1 MLKPSDS
8 QNITSSCELFTPY
21 GITPGLVKQVREKFQ
36 SEISMNELS
45 RNIQSGVKH
54 HSATARLTC
63 AYQNLL
69 HRDNGIQRHNTYPN
83 RRIQSTGRV
92 SDLPTPTSLT
102 VYKVNERPRAE
113 SFLDTLK
120 PSRESFASQV
130 SVGEG
135 GKSTAPVHPN
145 EYRTQT
151 AISGHRIENTSRY
164 NGLPSNISSVER
176 DEGRPIN
183 HDLLNSN
190 ENKNKPKE
198 SKASSSTKNSTR
210 TDFKQPA
217 ILPKPSKS
225 ELSKDSLVNFMIPR
239 GYQGSKRSSQYVYN
253 ADEHSF
259 SQKSENPPS
268 EKTKNRS
275 LQGGYTLFNNQ
286 ACSENPGHKNTTI
299 RINTRNHT
307 IADPFARLSDN
318 YPNHTTIKSKN
329 SSNINSAYDSW
340 RKDGE
345 GDKNKVSSTFKK
357 SYRPSESI
365 ARKKSTTGDTTQAVT
380 EPVRSNSVCPCSSH
394 FDGDPCHTTPSEI
407 VNDSKTTKPISTSVT
422 SSSLSFT
429 SQSFHNI
436 QSERNFS
443 QVRRNHL
450 QSENSSYSGTED
462 SSLSLVK
469 PEKSHQDLNDKDD
482 TEIFTAV
489 RAVPHRSTVCTEK
502 SNPLMNKSKFNL
514 PAATNLYIKGS
525 ELPGNISSKKVNT
538 FPTDIR
544 EPIKSTT
551 ADMDFPNVSTNELGV
566 TSKNIVVGQTHTE
579 NSEKTF
585 LGENNS
591 HHKANEKVS
600 NLPYHK
606 RQINYTILDS
616 VMGEMEQLFSGKQTN
631 TQRKVSRI
639 HSFAREK
646 AMQCREE
653 KENNENNCANDSNL
667 EKTSEAS
674 GLDNKSIA
682 NGLDNYSNVET
693 IPSVSQPKNERQS
706 ESFQAAFRA
715 VEKHLKLFSGTE
727 DYQSLKPSKI
737 SNGISENII
746 KNGNNSQP
754 VCPATEERPAD
765 PCNPIHGK
773 SVTNND
779 DKLKKHQNA
788 FNQYNSIKITTSTK
802 ESVVQNDHVSE
813 DQNNDINQFVDCE
826 NRSDSSVTD
835 SQQLISHPRT
845 LFPRPQWSP
854 NLSYYMWSS
863 IQNNKTS
870 CTRSYDIMNRS
881 ISNTDGINTYRLM
894 PAGQISQTTRHFP
907 RLSTAEIPC
916 ERPKSAPVKN
926 CRKKINLDC
935 KTYSVHYPGL
945 LANGNMNIC

>member
-1 MLKPSDS
+1 MHKPSDS
-8 QNITSSCELFTPY
+8 QNTTSSCELFTPY

-45 RNIQSGVKH
+45 RNIHSGVKH

-69 HRDNGIQRHNTYPN
+69 HNDNGIQRHNTYPN

-92 SDLPTPTSLT
+92 SDMPTPASLT
-102 VYKVNERPRAE
+102 VYKVNGRPRAE
-113 SFLDTLK
+113 RLLDTLK
-120 PSRESFASQV
+120 SSRESFTSQV
-130 SVGEG
+130 SVGES
-135 GKSTAPVHPN
+135 GKCTAPVHPN

-151 AISGHRIENTSRY
+151 AITGHGVENKSRY
-164 NGLPSNISSVER
+164 NNVPSNISSVER
-176 DEGRPIN
+176 GESFPIN
-183 HDLLNSN
+183 HNLLNSN
-190 ENKNKPKE
+190 ENQNKPKE
-198 SKASSSTKNSTR
+198 SEASSSTKNSTR

-239 GYQGSKRSSQYVYN
+239 GYEGSKRSSQYVYS

-275 LQGGYTLFNNQ
+275 LQG
-286 ACSENPGHKNTTI
+286 HRNTTI

-307 IADPFARLSDN
+307 IADPFARLSDS

-329 SSNINSAYDSW
+329 PSNINSASDSW
-340 RKDGE
+340 GKDDK
-345 GDKNKVSSTFKK
+345 GDKNKVSSKFNK
-357 SYRPSESI
+357 SNRPSEYI
-365 ARKKSTTGDTTQAVT
+365 DRKKSTAGDTTQAVT

-394 FDGDPCHTTPSEI
+394 LNGDPYHTTRSVI
-407 VNDSKTTKPISTSVT
+407 VNDPKTTKPISKSVT
-422 SSSLSFT
+422 SSSLSST
-429 SQSFHNI
+429 LQSFHNI
-436 QSERNFS
+436 HSERNFS
-443 QVRRNHL
+443 QVRRNRL

-469 PEKSHQDLNDKDD
+469 PEKPHQDLNDKDD
-482 TEIFTAV
+482 TDIFTAV
-489 RAVPHRSTVCTEK
+489 RAVPRRSTVCTAK
-502 SNPLMNKSKFNL
+502 RNSLMNKSKLNL
-514 PAATNLYIKGS
+514 PAETNLYIKDS
-525 ELPGNISSKKVNT
+525 ELPGNITSKKVNT
-538 FPTDIR
+538 LPTDNR
-544 EPIKSTT
+544 EAIKSAT
-551 ADMDFPNVSTNELGV
+551 ADMNFPNVSTNELGE
-566 TSKNIVVGQTHTE
+566 TSKNIVVGQIHTE
-579 NSEKTF
+579 DAEKTF

-591 HHKANEKVS
+591 HHKANEKMS

-631 TQRKVSRI
+631 TQRKLSRI

-653 KENNENNCANDSNL
+653 KENNEDNCANDSNL
-667 EKTSEAS
+667 VKTSEAS
-674 GLDNKSIA
+674 GLDNKSTA
-682 NGLDNYSNVET
+682 NGLENYSNVET
-693 IPSVSQPKNERQS
+693 ISSVSQPKNERQS

-727 DYQSLKPSKI
+727 DSQSLKPSKI
-737 SNGISENII
+737 SNDISENII
-746 KNGNNSQP
+746 KNGNNSQL
-754 VCPATEERPAD
+754 VCPATEKRPGD

-779 DKLKKHQNA
+779 DKFKKHQNA
-788 FNQYNSIKITTSTK
+788 FNQFNSIKITTSTK
-802 ESVVQNDHVSE
+802 ESVVQNDHVIA
-813 DQNNDINQFVDCE
+813 DQNNDINQLVDCE

-863 IQNNKTS
+863 IQNNQTS
-870 CTRSYDIMNRS
+870 CTGSYDIMNRS
-881 ISNTDGINTYRLM
+881 ISNTDGINTDRLI

-926 CRKKINLDC
+926 CRKKINLEC